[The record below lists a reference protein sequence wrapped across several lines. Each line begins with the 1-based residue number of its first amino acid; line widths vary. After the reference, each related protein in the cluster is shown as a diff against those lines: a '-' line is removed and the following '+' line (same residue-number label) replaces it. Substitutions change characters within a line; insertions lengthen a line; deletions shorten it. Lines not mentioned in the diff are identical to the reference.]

1 MSKGKRKMGS
11 RKRGDLRVVR
21 VRVGADQA
29 VRAQRRA
36 STHGRARG
44 NP

>member
-11 RKRGDLRVVR
+11 RKHGDLRVVR
-21 VRVGADQA
+21 VRTDAGQA
-29 VRAQRRA
+29 VLAQRRA